1 MGVTYSVE
9 DRRLA
14 GRIGRETVLT
24 AQFDTSYTAGGEALT
39 ASDADLGTLEDVFVR
54 ETVTESGYVVG
65 YDESAATLKVYEGG
79 GAGAPLSEVAGAT
92 DLSTETVRLLV
103 RGSGTA

>member
-1 MGVTYSVE
+1 MGVSYTIE
-9 DRRLA
+9 ERRLQ

-24 AQFDTSYTAGGEALT
+24 ASFDASYNAGGEALT
-39 ASDADLGTLEDVFVR
+39 ASDAGLDEYGEVAVR

-65 YDESAATLKVYEGG
+65 YDESAGVLKVYEGG
-79 GAGAPLSEVAGAT
+79 GAGATLQEVAGGT